1 MSRTFERCEHGVGSP
16 GHHDHINC
24 HDQVAGIDSIAFPF
38 PVPPQLPG
46 ALPGSQSA
54 PSHRELER
62 GLAPSSWEPSG
73 AGAGRL
79 LSRPCHVPSQS
90 ASRNPVCKMP
100 CGTAAA

>member
-1 MSRTFERCEHGVGSP
+1 MSRTFEHCEHGVGSP

-38 PVPPQLPG
+38 PVLPQLPG

-79 LSRPCHVPSQS
+79 LSRPVPVSKQES
-90 ASRNPVCKMP
+90 CV
-100 CGTAAA
+100 